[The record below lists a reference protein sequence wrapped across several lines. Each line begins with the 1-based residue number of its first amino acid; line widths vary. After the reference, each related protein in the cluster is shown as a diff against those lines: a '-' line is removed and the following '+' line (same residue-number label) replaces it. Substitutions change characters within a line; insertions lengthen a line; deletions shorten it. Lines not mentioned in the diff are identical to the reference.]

1 MSAISSREQKELE
14 RANGSGAEP
23 VVFVHGLWLLASSWD
38 RWRERFEDAGY
49 VTLAPSWPDDPESVD
64 EARRHP
70 EVFARKTVKQVADHF
85 ADVVRQLSTPPA
97 IVGHSFGGLI
107 ALQLALDSPELV
119 HSIALLEPP
128 LRMVPSGKASF
139 EQINLPMMN
148 AYRAGDK
155 HQAVQLFSDAVF
167 GPNWQA
173 IVEQAVPGGVEQ
185 ADRDLDTFIQEQ
197 AAFQDWQFGP
207 KQAAAITQPV
217 LSMLGAA
224 VNNPFMQE
232 GRSLL
237 HSWLPQTEDYDVP
250 TTHLLQMQD
259 PASVATGLSEF
270 FSRHPI
276 KSSPALAYRYQQ
288 ARSV

>member
-107 ALQLALDSPELV
+107 AQRLA
-119 HSIALLEPP
+119 
-128 LRMVPSGKASF
+128 G
-139 EQINLPMMN
+139 
-148 AYRAGDK
+148 
-155 HQAVQLFSDAVF
+155 
-167 GPNWQA
+167 
-173 IVEQAVPGGVEQ
+173 AVPDHPHGKVADQEEQ
-185 ADRDLDTFIQEQ
+185 DVAADRPDHDPPRRLRPAQE
-197 AAFQDWQFGP
+197 
-207 KQAAAITQPV
+207 
-217 LSMLGAA
+217 
-224 VNNPFMQE
+224 
-232 GRSLL
+232 R
-237 HSWLPQTEDYDVP
+237 
-250 TTHLLQMQD
+250 
-259 PASVATGLSEF
+259 PAD
-270 FSRHPI
+270 
-276 KSSPALAYRYQQ
+276 QQ
-288 ARSV
+288 AGTETDVK